1 MFWDK
6 RQGTFYCPLS
16 GFMIALVLV
25 LILIISRADVAGSLY
40 LYSFLPVV

>member
-16 GFMIALVLV
+16 GFMDALVLV
-25 LILIISRADVAGSLY
+25 LIISRVDVAGSLY